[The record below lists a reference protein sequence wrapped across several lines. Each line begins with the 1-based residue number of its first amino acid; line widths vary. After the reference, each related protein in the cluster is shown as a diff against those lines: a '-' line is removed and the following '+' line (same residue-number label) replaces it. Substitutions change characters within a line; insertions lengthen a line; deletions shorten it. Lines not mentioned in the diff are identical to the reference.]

1 VSRIVGIVLL
11 AALAGLWSGRASA
24 DRQLGVGLC
33 VPEIPF
39 ASARARHRAAKR
51 VAQHLSR
58 SLRRP
63 VEGFAYLKPEDLR
76 RDVRAGRLHFAVVG
90 ALFAATVPDNQILA
104 QGRLSKNTAGV
115 WSILCRDQ
123 RTLQQLRGKRLQIPR
138 MGPGTLAFVQDGV
151 AGGAVNVKGHFKVQ
165 WSPNLLSAQAAVR
178 LGHADAVVAPLSTTG
193 LVSVLQGYPLPP
205 PAFVLVDRQVPT
217 KTVELARGAL
227 QSLKVGVS
235 AVQSWH
241 KPEAGAYRKLA
252 AFTGRQQL
260 RMVLVPVVGTPL
272 DVDDLLRREVLL
284 PGMPALDEPF
294 GVR

>member
-1 VSRIVGIVLL
+1 MSRAIGIVLL
-11 AALAGLWSGRASA
+11 AVVAGLWPHQAQAER
-24 DRQLGVGLC
+24 RLGVGLC

-76 RDVRAGRLHFAVVG
+76 RDIRAGRLHFAVVG

-104 QGRLSKNTAGV
+104 QGRLTKGSAGV
-115 WSILCRDQ
+115 WSILCRDK
-123 RTLQQLRGKRLQIPR
+123 RGLQQLMGKRLQIPR
-138 MGPGTLAFVQDGV
+138 MGPGMLTFVQDGV
-151 AGGAVNVKGHFKVQ
+151 LGGAVNVKGHFKVQ
-165 WSPNLLSAQAAVR
+165 WSPSLLSAQTAVR
-178 LGHADAVVAPLSTTG
+178 LGQAEAVVAPTSTAG
-193 LVSVLQGYPLPP
+193 LVPAIEGYPLPP

-217 KTVELARGAL
+217 KTVEQARKAL
-227 QSLKVGVS
+227 YSLKVGN
-235 AVQSWH
+235 ATLQGWH

-252 AFTGRQQL
+252 AFAGRQEL
-260 RMVLVPVVGTPL
+260 RMVLIPVVGIPL
-272 DVDDLLRREVLL
+272 DVGDLVKSEVLL
-284 PGMPALDEPF
+284 PGMPALVEPF